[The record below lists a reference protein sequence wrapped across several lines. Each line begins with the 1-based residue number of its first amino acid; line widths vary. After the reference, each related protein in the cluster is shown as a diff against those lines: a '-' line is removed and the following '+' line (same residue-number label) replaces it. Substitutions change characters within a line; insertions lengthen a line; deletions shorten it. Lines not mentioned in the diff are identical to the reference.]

1 MAESFLFA
9 FAAAIILGENYRS
22 SRKESKRRDL
32 VAETLASQA
41 AELAALREAI
51 EEERDERERSVRR
64 ERDLEKIVEEVS

>member
-1 MAESFLFA
+1 M
-9 FAAAIILGENYRS
+9 GENYRS